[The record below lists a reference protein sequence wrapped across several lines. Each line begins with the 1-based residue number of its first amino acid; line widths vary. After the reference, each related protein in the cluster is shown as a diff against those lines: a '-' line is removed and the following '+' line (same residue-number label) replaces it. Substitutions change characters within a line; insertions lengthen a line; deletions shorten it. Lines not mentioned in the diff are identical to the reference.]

1 MFLSLLHSIGIQ
13 LIPVMN
19 FGCVHTSGVKLPEL
33 YFATFISEWWVIAC
47 KYKRMM
53 PSRAPPPTK
62 ISITFLVHTCA
73 CVFCFSWEFSYVC
86 YWKGFWGMSSNCF
99 WKEKLPNCSAMLVTN
114 FSINWIY
121 VESCFYF
128 PQMPWKMTEFVL
140 NYMFKNITLFLKR
153 TNSFLLLLVVVTK
166 SRVVYFSPCS
176 FTFKLLRCHT
186 TSGIRNLW
194 LASQMWLFWRRH
206 LARLMF
212 S

>member
-1 MFLSLLHSIGIQ
+1 VASSCRSSTLPLSSVNDG
-13 LIPVMN
+13 
-19 FGCVHTSGVKLPEL
+19 SLP
-33 YFATFISEWWVIAC
+33 ANISEWCPAELRHLQKFPLHFWSTHAHVSFA
-47 KYKRMM
+47 
-53 PSRAPPPTK
+53 SVEN
-62 ISITFLVHTCA
+62 SV
-73 CVFCFSWEFSYVC
+73 EFSYVC

-99 WKEKLPNCSAMLVTN
+99 RKEKLPTCSAMLVTN

-128 PQMPWKMTEFVL
+128 PQMPQKMTEFVL
-140 NYMFKNITLFLKR
+140 NYMFENIKLFLKR

-194 LASQMWLFWRRH
+194 LVSQMWLFWRRH
-206 LARLMF
+206 LARLIF